1 VVPTDGSLRLKV
13 TNRGSMARQVSL
25 CIFLF
30 QFIHAALLDAMRDFA
45 LAEANWYSTWPNNV
59 EDRAMIVYVKCMKG
73 DLFWLT

>member
-1 VVPTDGSLRLKV
+1 VVPTDGSLRFKV

-30 QFIHAALLDAMRDFA
+30 VKFIHAASLDAMRDFA

-59 EDRAMIVYVKCMKG
+59 EDRAMIVYVKSTIICS
-73 DLFWLT
+73 D